1 MKIDILT
8 LFPNMFNDV
17 FNESIIK
24 RAKDNKLIDINI
36 IDFREY
42 SKDPHKKVDDT
53 PYGGGA
59 GMVLTCQP
67 IFDAVKDLKKDN
79 SKVILLTPSGKLYKE
94 SIAYDLSKEEHL
106 IIICGHYEGFDE
118 RIRTLADME
127 ISIGDYVLTGGEIAA
142 CVLVDSV
149 TRLIPGVI
157 NEDSH
162 INDSFNNYLL
172 DYPTYTKPSVYEGLE
187 VPEVLISGDHKKID
201 EWRKQKQIEITKELR
216 PDLLEMGELNEVC
229 NKEEK

>member
-8 LFPNMFNDV
+8 LFPNMFEG
-17 FNESIIK
+17 FIKESIIK
-24 RAKDNKLIDINI
+24 RAIEDKKVEINV

-67 IFDAVKDLKKDN
+67 IFDCVN
-79 SKVILLTPSGKLYKE
+79 SIRTPESKVIILTPSGKLYKQE
-94 SIAYDLSKEEHL
+94 VAYDLSKESHL

-118 RIRTLADME
+118 RILTLADLQL
-127 ISIGDYVLTGGEIAA
+127 SIGDYVLTGGEIPAL
-142 CVLVDSV
+142 VLVDSI
-149 TRLIPGVI
+149 TRLIDGVI
-157 NEDSH
+157 TKESH
-162 INDSFNNYLL
+162 ENDSFNNNLL
-172 DYPTYTKPSVYEGLE
+172 DYPTYTKPADYNGMK

-201 EWRKQKQIEITKELR
+201 EYRKTEQIRKTKENR
-216 PDLLEMGELNEVC
+216 PDLL
-229 NKEEK
+229 K